1 MRGAFPGKGSDEARR
16 LFLTSA
22 TGATPAPPG
31 LTALRGTEIMFERS
45 RKYEQAGTFPR
56 ILNNKSE
63 SAT

>member
-1 MRGAFPGKGSDEARR
+1 MRGAFPGEGSDEARR
-16 LFLTSA
+16 ALLTSGVA
-22 TGATPAPPG
+22 LAPPG